1 MTTTVAMPGAGFSLL
16 ELAMQILQAADTSS
30 RECDEEC
37 FHRIISEY
45 GHIVNRICYTFARS
59 GDDFDDLRQDALLS
73 IWRALP
79 GFRGECATGT
89 WIYRVT
95 INRCVSFF
103 RKPGAKTDYVSL
115 SSLLNISSESGCD
128 DSDNIVRLHEQIARL
143 PEQDKALLLLW
154 LDGLSY
160 NDIAELMGFPRNTIA
175 SRLHRVK
182 EKLKSRLCN

>member
-1 MTTTVAMPGAGFSLL
+1 MAGVARI
-16 ELAMQILQAADTSS
+16 Q
-30 RECDEEC
+30 RRVR
-37 FHRIISEY
+37 HR
-45 GHIVNRICYTFARS
+45 HM
-59 GDDFDDLRQDALLS
+59 DLSCNNQQLC
-73 IWRALP
+73 
-79 GFRGECATGT
+79 E
-89 WIYRVT
+89 
-95 INRCVSFF
+95 FF

-115 SSLLNISSESGCD
+115 SSLLNISGESGCD

-160 NDIAELMGFPRNTIA
+160 NDIAELMGFPINTIA